1 MSNPEQHIQDLALEE
16 VMGDRFGRY
25 SKYIIQERALPD
37 VRDGL
42 KPVQRRILFAMNVE
56 GNTAEKGFV
65 NLLKRSETL
74 SVTTIHMV
82 TLQFTKQ
89 WYG

>member
-42 KPVQRRILFAMNVE
+42 KPYNVV
-56 GNTAEKGFV
+56 FY
-65 NLLKRSETL
+65 S
-74 SVTTIHMV
+74 
-82 TLQFTKQ
+82 Q
-89 WYG
+89 